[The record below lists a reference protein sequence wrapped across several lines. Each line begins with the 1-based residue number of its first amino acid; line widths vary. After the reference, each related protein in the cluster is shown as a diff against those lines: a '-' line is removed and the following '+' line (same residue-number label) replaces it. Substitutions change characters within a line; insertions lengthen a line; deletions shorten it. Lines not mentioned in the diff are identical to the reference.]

1 MVKLNSFNI
10 APAATNPELALKRGQ
25 NNAKAGNQLSN
36 SLKGGAVC
44 STLPNAQTNALQFL
58 YANSNLTIPNGSDIH
73 LDAHN
78 NLRKMTVAAQGD
90 AVKGFDGPKGKVL
103 SGGSSF
109 SLKTLIDT
117 LVNLGSKRKSRK
129 TKRRRKRA
137 KKSRKSR
144 RRRR

>member
-1 MVKLNSFNI
+1 M
-10 APAATNPELALKRGQ
+10 AAAATNTEAAHDLGNKKT
-25 NNAKAGNQLSN
+25 KAGNQLSN
-36 SLKGGAVC
+36 SLKGGAGC

-58 YANSNLTIPNGSDIH
+58 HANSNLTIPNGSNIH
-73 LDAHN
+73 RDAHN

-117 LVNLGSKRKSRK
+117 LMNFGSKRKSRK

>member
-1 MVKLNSFNI
+1 MVLKSFNMANAARDPASNQTSSAKNKLNSVTLI
-10 APAATNPELALKRGQ
+10 HAL
-25 NNAKAGNQLSN
+25 S
-36 SLKGGAVC
+36 KGGGC

-58 YANSNLTIPNGSDIH
+58 HANSNLTIPNGSAIH

-90 AVKGFDGPKGKVL
+90 GVKGFDGPKGKVL

-117 LVNLGSKRKSRK
+117 LMNFGSKRKSRK

>member
-1 MVKLNSFNI
+1 MSKLNSFNM
-10 APAATNPELALKRGQ
+10 AAATTNTEAALKRGQ

-36 SLKGGAVC
+36 SLKGGAGC

-58 YANSNLTIPNGSDIH
+58 HANSNLTIPNGSNIH
-73 LDAHN
+73 RDAHN

-117 LVNLGSKRKSRK
+117 LMNFGSKRKSRK
-129 TKRRRKRA
+129 TKRRPKRA